1 MAGDVDLAE
10 LILSDIDLFNRV
22 MGEYDF
28 ETEKLHIDLMAAVNN
43 LHKVTDDEKR
53 RMHLINPECIGQFQ
67 QVLTMTS

>member
-1 MAGDVDLAE
+1 MAGDEDLAE
-10 LILSDIDLFNRV
+10 LILSDIELFNRV

-43 LHKVTDDEKR
+43 LHKVTDDEKKEDAFNQP
-53 RMHLINPECIGQFQ
+53 RMIGQFQ